1 MSNHFIRAAICSVC
15 LTLSAIAQVPFL
27 NQALSPVSIAP
38 GSDAFTLTVNGTG
51 FTKSAYV
58 SWDRSKRTTTFISSS
73 QLQASIKATDV
84 ASAKTGWITVT
95 NPGTGGGTS
104 NVIFFPVTTDRST
117 LSFADTTPFDTEDVV
132 VVGDFNNDGKL
143 DVVAA
148 PQGGPTNLYLGNGKG
163 GFESPIQVTLG
174 SFTQMVA
181 GDFNGDGNLDIAG
194 FWDEEF
200 YIYLGNGDGTFTQTF
215 SLSTEPLEITAM
227 ATADFN
233 GDGKLD
239 LYISGWETG
248 PDYFEIYNGNGD
260 GTFTLGGSYY
270 TGTAPAG
277 YIPGIPAI
285 GDFSGNGYLGLVI
298 GGESEDGVNTVS
310 VWSGSA
316 DGGLTQVGTVSGATG
331 GNFAAADLNN
341 DGNLDVVSDTGCV
354 LLGNGNGTFS
364 SCSYLSSTGVID
376 GIGDFNGDG
385 IPDLA
390 NDEVAILLGA
400 GNGTF
405 PTVFTLGGGDG
416 RPPGAIGDFNNDG
429 LLDVV
434 SSAGSVFLQKTVVL
448 APANLLFGDQSVGT
462 KSTPQTTTL
471 TNIGTSSL
479 TIDKISITGK
489 NSKQFL
495 QTNDCGTSLAAGDSC
510 TISVTFEPTKSGSFT
525 PELSVTYKGAAS
537 PQTVYLS
544 GTGT

>member
-1 MSNHFIRAAICSVC
+1 MQATNSICIGLSLVLLTIAA
-15 LTLSAIAQVPFL
+15 AAQVPFL
-27 NQALSPVSIAP
+27 NQALNPASIAP
-38 GSDAFTLTVNGTG
+38 GSKAFTLTVIGTG
-51 FTKSAYV
+51 FKTSAFV
-58 SWDRSKRTTTFISSS
+58 NWDGSKRATTYISSS

-84 ASAKTGWITVT
+84 ASAKTAWITVT
-95 NPGTGGGTS
+95 NPAPGGGTS
-104 NVIFFPVTTDRST
+104 NVIFFPVTTERST
-117 LSFADTTPFDTEDVV
+117 LSFADTTSFEADSV
-132 VVGDFNNDGKL
+132 VVGDFNNDKKL
-143 DVVAA
+143 DVVASSESA
-148 PQGGPTNLYLGNGKG
+148 TNLYLGNGRG

-194 FWDEEF
+194 FWGENL
-200 YIYLGNGDGTFTQTF
+200 YVYLGNGDGTFTQSF

-248 PDYFEIYNGNGD
+248 PNYVQIYNGNGD

-270 TGTAPAG
+270 TGTAPTG

-285 GDFSGNGYLGLVI
+285 GDFTGNGYLGLVI
-298 GGESEDGVNTVS
+298 GGESEDGVFTVS
-310 VWSGSA
+310 VWTGSA
-316 DGGLTQVGTVSGATG
+316 DGGLTQTGTVSGATG
-331 GNFAAADLNN
+331 FNFAAADLTNN
-341 DGNLDVVSDTGCV
+341 GKLDVVTDTGCV

-376 GIGDFNGDG
+376 GIGDFNGDA
-385 IPDLA
+385 ILDLA
-390 NDEVAILLGA
+390 NNQVAILLGA

-405 PTVFTLGGGDG
+405 PTVFTLGGGG
-416 RPPGAIGDFNNDG
+416 GHPPGAIGDFNNDG

-434 SSAGSVFLQKTVVL
+434 SSTGYVFLQKTVVL
-448 APANLLFGDQSVGT
+448 APADLFFGDQSVGA
-462 KSTPQTTTL
+462 KSAPQTATL
-471 TNIGTSSL
+471 TNIADSAL

-489 NSKQFL
+489 NSSQFA
-495 QTNDCGTSLAAGDSC
+495 QSNNCGTSLAAGDSC
-510 TISVTFEPTKSGSFT
+510 TISVTFAPTKSGSFT
-525 PELSVTYKGAAS
+525 AELSVTYKGAAS
-537 PQTVYLS
+537 PQTAYLS